1 MTPKEQMA
9 PFYRRDGSKREL
21 TATDYATI
29 SGLRFNQARRVLT
42 DGVKTGVFAR
52 QTLPGNCKIA
62 VFSLNEWR

>member
-9 PFYRRDGSKREL
+9 PFFRRDGTKREL

-42 DGVKTGVFAR
+42 DGTKTGVFVR
-52 QTLPGNCKIA
+52 QTLPGNSRIA
-62 VFSLNEWR
+62 IFSLNEWR